1 MVSYQLL
8 VQQNCLTRSSI
19 SLKADIREILW
30 VSSSHQGE
38 REPEENAG
46 QLDGSV
52 ERRLDQRARPHRWR
66 QQVLG
71 GGDHPQ
77 CDRATSDGGSCLWIW
92 KQQCHFTKKISRW
105 EGWSRI
111 AFVQVLFSDVDQLSS
126 SIDRELLDTM
136 KKLFGWDCL
145 LCKEK
150 WNRWFLFCANS
161 NVKKMNFLYK
171 GRQSFFCT
179 GQSTRQLWLGT
190 RTHVDRSTSPI

>member
-8 VQQNCLTRSSI
+8 VWENYMSI
-19 SLKADIREILW
+19 SLKAELREILW
-30 VSSSHQGE
+30 VSSSPQGE

-52 ERRLDQRARPHRWR
+52 ERRLGQRARPHRRR

-77 CDRATSDGGSCLWIW
+77 CDRATSDGGNCLWIW
-92 KQQCHFTKKISRW
+92 KQQCHFAKKIFRW
-105 EGWSRI
+105 EGLSRS

-126 SIDRELLDTM
+126 SVDRELLDTM

-145 LCKEK
+145 LCEQQRK
-150 WNRWFLFCANS
+150 
-161 NVKKMNFLYK
+161 VKMMVFVLCK
-171 GRQSFFCT
+171 Q
-179 GQSTRQLWLGT
+179 
-190 RTHVDRSTSPI
+190 